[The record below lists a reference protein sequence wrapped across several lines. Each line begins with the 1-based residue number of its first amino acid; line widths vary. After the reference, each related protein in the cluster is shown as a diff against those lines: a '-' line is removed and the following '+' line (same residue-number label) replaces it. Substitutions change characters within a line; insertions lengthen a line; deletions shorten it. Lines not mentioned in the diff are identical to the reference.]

1 MFETISPFETV
12 CSKCGWSYDSY
23 LLECPKCLS
32 KSTELGEMMKKV
44 KINALD
50 FQVSGTHYKKYKIQP
65 TEYCQANKIPWCES
79 NVIKYISRHK
89 DKNGIEDLRKAKHY
103 IELLA
108 QLDYPDEVL

>member
-1 MFETISPFETV
+1 MFYPTQIVPSFETM

-23 LLECPKCLS
+23 LLECPKCMS
-32 KSTELGEMMKKV
+32 KSTELGDMIK
-44 KINALD
+44 NALEKQEGGD
-50 FQVSGTHYKKYKIQP
+50 HYKKYKIQP
-65 TEYCQANKIPWCES
+65 TEYCQSNKIPWCES
-79 NVIKYISRHK
+79 NVIKYVTRHR